1 MFLSKEENP
10 SAILS
15 TASPQSTYPAK
26 NSLFVCV
33 TMLEPQFSMK
43 RGILFVMGSMLL
55 YGAFANTAFAGFGIT
70 PPYVHNDTL
79 RPGSEYTQEIIIVRS
94 DPVEDLNAELAL
106 NLPAIESWFSFDRGI
121 KFVLPKGESQV
132 KLHVTVRV
140 PDDAKLGGYNG
151 NIRIR
156 TSSSA
161 GQSTGVSLALGAQI
175 DVQLKVVDQI
185 FDFSVRRVE
194 LFEAEEGHQKWWLS
208 FPGKVKFAMYIENI
222 GNVPA
227 IPYKVSL
234 QIFDVS
240 GQQLLETT
248 ENSNTVDSVLPF
260 DTKKVVAYFPT
271 WLPPG
276 AYRVK
281 YSIEKD
287 ETRNAQ
293 AGELAL
299 SILPRGT
306 ITGYEEYGF
315 EGLKLSQQ
323 LSVILPIGT
332 LALLIMFVMFFR
344 MKKPRR
350 RRERASNDDARHRDP
365 PESESPRRPRSAA
378 SSGGVVDL
386 SRRR

>member
-1 MFLSKEENP
+1 
-10 SAILS
+10 
-15 TASPQSTYPAK
+15 
-26 NSLFVCV
+26 
-33 TMLEPQFSMK
+33 MK
-43 RGILFVMGSMLL
+43 RGILFVVGSMLL

-132 KLHVTVRV
+132 KIHVTVRV

-156 TSSSA
+156 TSSAA

-185 FDFSVRRVE
+185 FDFAVRRVE
-194 LFEAEEGHQKWWLS
+194 LFEAEEGHKKWWLD
-208 FPGKVKFAMYIENI
+208 FPGKIKFAMYIENT

-227 IPYKVSL
+227 SPAKVTM
-234 QIFDVS
+234 QIFDVT
-240 GQQLLETT
+240 GQQLLEK
-248 ENSNTVDSVLPF
+248 NDNTNVIESILPF
-260 DTKKVVAYFPT
+260 DTKKIIAYFPT

-293 AGELAL
+293 QGELAL

-315 EGLKLSQQ
+315 EGLKLSEQ
-323 LSVILPIGT
+323 LTVIVPGGIL
-332 LALLIMFVMFFR
+332 LLIIVLWVFFKTR
-344 MKKPRR
+344 KPRQ
-350 RRERASNDDARHRDP
+350 RRERTRDDDTRRRDP
-365 PESESPRRPRSAA
+365 PAYEPPRRPRAT
-378 SSGGVVDL
+378 SSSSGVVDL

>member
-1 MFLSKEENP
+1 
-10 SAILS
+10 
-15 TASPQSTYPAK
+15 
-26 NSLFVCV
+26 
-33 TMLEPQFSMK
+33 MK
-43 RGILFVMGSMLL
+43 RGKLFVVGSLLL
-55 YGAFANTAFAGFGIT
+55 YGVFANTAFAGFGIT
-70 PPYVHNDTL
+70 PPYVHNETL

-94 DPVEDLNAELAL
+94 DPVEDLNAELSL
-106 NLPAIESWFSFDRGI
+106 NLPAIEQWFSFDRGL

-132 KLHVTVRV
+132 KIHVTVRV

-156 TSSSA
+156 TSSAA

-185 FDFSVRRVE
+185 FDFNVRRVE
-194 LFEAEEGHQKWWLS
+194 LFEAEEGHSKWWLS

-227 IPYKVSL
+227 TPYKVTMK
-234 QIFDVS
+234 IFDVS
-240 GQQLLETT
+240 GQQLLETA
-248 ENSNTVDSVLPF
+248 ENSNDVDSILPF
-260 DTKKVVAYFPT
+260 DTKKVIAYFPT

-287 ETRNAQ
+287 QTRNAQ

-323 LSVILPIGT
+323 LSVIVPISIFV
-332 LALLIMFVMFFR
+332 LLIVLGLFFR
-344 MKKPRR
+344 MKKPKQRR
-350 RRERASNDDARHRDP
+350 TRTRDDDTRYRDP
-365 PESESPRRPRSAA
+365 PESESQRRPRSTT
-378 SSGGVVDL
+378 SSSGVVDL